1 MRKRIG
7 AGLAVI
13 ALSLLLPAGVA
24 YADQADATVQS
35 GTTDD
40 LEVRPIGWKGR
51 ESAITVN
58 DPSLTVEDKVTLP

>member
-24 YADQADATVQS
+24 HADQADATVQS
-35 GTTDD
+35 GTADD